1 MDKTNKYTLS
11 KIKNVS
17 MKEAAFKYAE
27 LGFKI
32 FPVYGI
38 DPSNNVEIGRA
49 SCRERV

>member
-27 LGFKI
+27 LVTLFTGVWI
-32 FPVYGI
+32 
-38 DPSNNVEIGRA
+38 EI
-49 SCRERV
+49 